1 MKQIALADATKPLSE
16 YATELDQVHDG
27 LVVMSDKKPVAL
39 LISLADLDE
48 ESFWLSMSP
57 KFMAILEQSRKE
69 FRMGKKSSLDDVKK
83 QIAKWNDEETA
94 STER

>member
-1 MKQIALADATKPLSE
+1 
-16 YATELDQVHDG
+16 
-27 LVVMSDKKPVAL
+27 MSDKKPVAL
-39 LISLADLDE
+39 LISLTDLDE

-57 KFMAILEQSRKE
+57 KFMAILEQSRQE

-83 QIAKWNDEETA
+83 QIAKWNDEETT

>member
-16 YATELDQVHDG
+16 YAAQLDKTEDG
-27 LVVMSDKKPVAL
+27 LVLMAGKKPVAI

-57 KFMAILEQSRKE
+57 KLASIFEQSRKE
-69 FRMGKKSSLDDVKK
+69 IKAGKKSSLEQVK
-83 QIAKWNDEETA
+83 QLNATWNAEEKIKHD
-94 STER
+94 